1 MLSTFPQVLAQ
12 AESVRMPIYIPW
24 VAMSLLVVG
33 ALGWL
38 VAAILGFSRA
48 RAFGASAR
56 WFALSAVC
64 LLIYH
69 VQWVV
74 LALYGIN
81 ERDPANVLQ
90 MAAFFNLFVAL
101 AAVCAVAG
109 FMRLTNPKP

>member
-12 AESVRMPIYIPW
+12 AELTRMPSYFPW
-24 VAMSLLVVG
+24 VALSLLAAG

-38 VAAILGFSRA
+38 IAAALGFSRA

-64 LLIYH
+64 LLVYHIQWIVFAIYGASERNAGN
-69 VQWVV
+69 VV
-74 LALYGIN
+74 G
-81 ERDPANVLQ
+81 

-101 AAVCAVAG
+101 AAVCAILG
-109 FMRLTNPKP
+109 FVRLTDPRP